1 MNCQEARNLVE
12 LALDRNLS
20 GGVKRRFDLHLS
32 RCEDCRTFFA
42 AEQAEHQRWFR
53 AVNSPDEPRHSLP
66 SGFADRLAAA
76 VVAHAALRRPFFM
89 RMPRWALLAA
99 SLVLMAGFVFAA
111 TVVVEIMPS
120 RHAAPLPLSQE
131 EDDQSVQD
139 LNTSSKTEGVIDK
152 SGETAGHQLPIV
164 NAQPNG
170 ENEMNIKQKASAAI
184 VMATMMTIAS
194 ARGDV
199 VYENDFATRTTSDLP
214 PDGEWSEYRYG
225 KGVALAYNFENQ
237 SSLNRYIT
245 PYSWYPA
252 QDGWTKTFGYA
263 LLENNMFT
271 TVTDEDDPALVF
283 TDKDVV
289 IGSTQTY
296 AKDHMVAIMHP
307 LRNVFTNGEIKLQF
321 DIRQTASPTSAQIS
335 WLRLEEEYD
344 MRSDT
349 GGISAFP
356 IELGLAGSSLSGGWR
371 ENESDADGSRV
382 FKTFGSAQAL
392 HWYRYCV
399 TLDLDRNVSSFEV
412 YDLGTS
418 RIGMDA
424 LPGGAPVVTRENCYF
439 RRKIGSTYGGISGI
453 MIRTSYRDTL
463 GYYGESTYNDDLA
476 YKYDNIKVAW
486 KAPGAVAFTDCYR
499 NDFSKSRRRT
509 IDGRNGLSHTY
520 SLADATA
527 SSTFTYVTNLV
538 RVCTDYSIN
547 GKPFLSAPYQSGLA
561 NQPQHI
567 GVDGWRVAGHSSYTY
582 PMVVTTNNGN
592 RVFTPVYTA
601 MLKQPMCQEI
611 TSGKVRFEFDQRMP
625 KGWNGTPRCEIDL
638 FSAAAYDNG
647 VNCQSDSLIRF
658 GLSGSTDR
666 DALVNGLR
674 KTYSVY
680 LSGAYKN
687 DSFTPNFKPST
698 WYRLQLIIDLDLWK
712 VDCKAFE
719 IGANAPVRP
728 DAVDVANLTQVAAYL
743 NQNMLNPSGT
753 GFKGGVAAWGLTNY
767 QRSQDSGEGGDAA
780 ECAMLIDNVR
790 CWKEDGNGG
799 WTLVFVNDGSTT
811 VRQNYTRQSLALNP
825 DPYFDRPEWCEDGW
839 NGCPTYNTPLRIVGN
854 DSVLQYGE
862 QYSSII
868 HSLGR
873 NIRHGELTAQFDV
886 RVPTYW
892 DNSVNFSV
900 AFGGGTMASASTA
913 TTPYRFNTHYAF
925 TAGIGPGKS
934 NGSSGASTRTIF
946 FLNSGSAVSEW
957 FATSA
962 YEFANNWLRVK
973 ILANMDTGRFSV
985 NWYDLGTAHPTF
997 DTPEGEPVKSFSNAQ
1012 FRFNDEPVSHFHI
1025 VGGRT
1030 PSYQPWLDD
1039 APGSLLL
1046 DNIRVCHIKP
1056 GMTIIVR

>member
-1 MNCQEARNLVE
+1 MTSAMHNRKPHAGNPHV
-12 LALDRNLS
+12 
-20 GGVKRRFDLHLS
+20 RFDEWEVTSVATS
-32 RCEDCRTFFA
+32 RR
-42 AEQAEHQRWFR
+42 
-53 AVNSPDEPRHSLP
+53 VSL
-66 SGFADRLAAA
+66 LY
-76 VVAHAALRRPFFM
+76 
-89 RMPRWALLAA
+89 
-99 SLVLMAGFVFAA
+99 
-111 TVVVEIMPS
+111 
-120 RHAAPLPLSQE
+120 
-131 EDDQSVQD
+131 
-139 LNTSSKTEGVIDK
+139 
-152 SGETAGHQLPIV
+152 
-164 NAQPNG
+164 
-170 ENEMNIKQKASAAI
+170 NIKQIASVAI
-184 VMATMMTIAS
+184 VMATMMATAS
-194 ARGDV
+194 ACGDV

-237 SSLNRYIT
+237 PSLNRYTT
-245 PYSWYPA
+245 PYNWQPA
-252 QDGWTKTFGYA
+252 QDGWTKAFGYT
-263 LLENNMFT
+263 LLLNNMFT

-289 IGSTQTY
+289 IDGTQTY

-335 WLRLEEEYD
+335 WFRLEEEYD
-344 MRSDT
+344 MRSNT

-356 IELGLAGSSLSGGWR
+356 IELGLAGSYLSGGWR
-371 ENESDADGSRV
+371 ENENDDDGSRV

-418 RIGMDA
+418 RIDMDA
-424 LPGGAPVVTRENCYF
+424 LPGGAPVATWENCYF

-453 MIRTSYRDTL
+453 MIRASYRDTL

-538 RVCTDYSIN
+538 RVCTDYSSN
-547 GKPFLSAPYQSGLA
+547 GKPFLSAPYQRELA
-561 NQPQHI
+561 NQPQHVGI
-567 GVDGWRVAGHSSYTY
+567 DGWRVAGNSSYTY

-592 RVFTPVYTA
+592 RVFTPVYLA

-647 VNCQSDSLIRF
+647 INCQSDSLIRF
-658 GLSGSTDR
+658 SLSGSTDR

-680 LSGAYKN
+680 LNGVYKN

-698 WYRLQLIIDLDLWK
+698 WYRLQLIVDLDSWK

-728 DAVDVANLTQVAAYL
+728 DAVDVTNLTQVAAYL

-753 GFKGGVAAWGLTNY
+753 GFKDGVAAWGLTNY
-767 QRSQDSGEGGDAA
+767 QRSQDSDEGGDAA

-799 WTLVFVNDGSTT
+799 WTLVFVNDGSKT
-811 VRQNYTRQSLALNP
+811 VRQNYTRRSLALNP
-825 DPYFDRPEWCEDGW
+825 ASCLDRPEWCEDGW

-886 RVPTYW
+886 RVPTFW

-900 AFGGGTMASASTA
+900 TFGGGTMASASTA

-934 NGSSGASTRTIF
+934 DGSSGASTKTIF
-946 FLNSGSAVSEW
+946 FLNSGSGVSEW
-957 FATSA
+957 YSTSA
-962 YEFANNWLRVK
+962 YEFADNWLRVK

-1012 FRFNDEPVSHFHI
+1012 FRFNDEPVSHFYI
-1025 VGGRT
+1025 MGGKT

-1046 DNIRVCHIKP
+1046 DNIRVCHVKP
-1056 GMTIIVR
+1056 GMTIIAR